1 MSHES
6 AQFNLKK
13 FFVAVIFWMSCSF
26 VFWYLLHDLIIQ
38 PAILISSLALESIL
52 PDVFDSLKLHK
63 GNIVLITKLGEL
75 NGMIM
80 SAKEAGNQIAY
91 QINPKV
97 LSYSLPFIVSLLLAS
112 SDEKTFK
119 KIIIGIII
127 LYPIIVMGTLFQSM
141 KELFFGN
148 ALMHDFITQKVD
160 FPLINE
166 IIAIG
171 YQFNTLIIPAV
182 TPIIIWSWLE
192 NKKISSIANN
202 K

>member
-1 MSHES
+1 
-6 AQFNLKK
+6 
-13 FFVAVIFWMSCSF
+13 
-26 VFWYLLHDLIIQ
+26 
-38 PAILISSLALESIL
+38 
-52 PDVFDSLKLHK
+52 LKLHK

-112 SDEKTFK
+112 SDEKTFN
-119 KIIIGIII
+119 KILIGIII
-127 LYPIIVMGTLFQSM
+127 LYPIIVMGILFQSM

-192 NKKISSIANN
+192 NKKISSIAN
-202 K
+202 KK